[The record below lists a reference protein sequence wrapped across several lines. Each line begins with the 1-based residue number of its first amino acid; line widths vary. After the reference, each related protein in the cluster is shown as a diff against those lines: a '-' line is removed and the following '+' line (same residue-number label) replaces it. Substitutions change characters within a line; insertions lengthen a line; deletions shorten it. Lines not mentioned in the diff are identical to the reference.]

1 MAERN
6 PPKTRA
12 LDFYKADKSETQRP
26 CFVKKKG
33 LIMNANGW
41 HPGSILELSGAFW
54 KTCTLHAAVKLDVF
68 TLIDARR
75 LGAAEVAAQAGTED
89 DATARLLDALT
100 AMGLLI
106 KEDGLYANTDA
117 AAAYLSRSSD
127 QYLGYM
133 ILHHHHLVD
142 LWRNLDES
150 VRTGRPVRGPHPG
163 DDAEEEDEAEREA
176 FLMGM
181 YNNANLMAPEI
192 VRQIDLKGR
201 KRLLDMGG
209 GPGTYAIWFCRQYKE
224 LAAVVFDLPTTR
236 PFAEKVIEEAGMSG
250 RIGFAA
256 GSYLVEDLPGG
267 FDVVWM
273 SHILHGEGFDDC
285 DGMVQRAWNA
295 LEPGGMI
302 IIHEFIMNNE
312 RSGPAFPALF
322 SLNMLVATDEGRAYT
337 EKEISRMLEKS
348 GFKDIRR
355 LPWEGPTQS
364 GLISA
369 IK

>member
-1 MAERN
+1 MTSN
-6 PPKTRA
+6 
-12 LDFYKADKSETQRP
+12 D
-26 CFVKKKG
+26 
-33 LIMNANGW
+33 W

-68 TLIDARR
+68 TILDGLR
-75 LGAAEVAAQAGTED
+75 LGAEEVAAQAGTGG
-89 DATARLLDALT
+89 DATARLLDALS
-100 AMGLLI
+100 AMGLLT
-106 KEDGLYANTDA
+106 KEDGLYVNTEA
-117 AAAYLSRSSD
+117 ASAYLSKSSP

-142 LWRNLDES
+142 LWKNLDKS
-150 VRTGRPVRGPHPG
+150 VRTGKPVRGFLAGYG
-163 DDAEEEDEAEREA
+163 DEEEDEWEREA

-181 YNNANLMAPEI
+181 YNNANLLAPRI
-192 VRQIDLKGR
+192 VRQVDLTGR
-201 KRLLDMGG
+201 RRLLDMGG
-209 GPGTYAIWFCRQYKE
+209 GPGTYAIWFCRQYPE
-224 LAAVVFDLPTTR
+224 LTAVVFDLPTAR

-256 GSYLVEDLPGG
+256 GNYLDQDLPGG

-273 SHILHGEGFDDC
+273 SHILHGESFSDC
-285 DGMVQRAWNA
+285 GNMVQKAYNA
-295 LEPGGMI
+295 LEAGGMVAI
-302 IIHEFIMNNE
+302 QEFIMDDD
-312 RSGPAFPALF
+312 RSGPEFPGLF

-337 EKEISRMLEKS
+337 GKEISRMLEKS

>member
-1 MAERN
+1 M
-6 PPKTRA
+6 TSS
-12 LDFYKADKSETQRP
+12 D
-26 CFVKKKG
+26 
-33 LIMNANGW
+33 W

-68 TLIDARR
+68 TVIDTRR
-75 LGAAEVAAQAGTED
+75 LSAEEVAAQAGTED

-100 AMGLLI
+100 AMGLLS
-106 KEDGLYANTDA
+106 KEDGLYANTEA
-117 AAAYLSRSSD
+117 AAAYLCRSSN

-142 LWRNLDES
+142 RWRNLDES
-150 VRTGRPVRGPHPG
+150 VRTGKPVHGSPG
-163 DDAEEEDEAEREA
+163 GDGDEADKEEREA

-181 YNNANLMAPEI
+181 YNNANLMAPQI

-201 KRLLDMGG
+201 RRLLDMGG
-209 GPGTYAIWFCRQYKE
+209 GPGTYAIWFCRQYPE
-224 LAAVVFDLPTTR
+224 LSAVVFDLPTTK
-236 PFAEKVIEEAGMSG
+236 PFAEKVIEEAGMND
-250 RIGFAA
+250 RIGFEP
-256 GSYLVEDLPGG
+256 GSYLDQDLPGG

-273 SHILHGEGFDDC
+273 SHILHGEGFADC
-285 DGMVQRAWNA
+285 HDMVQRAWNA
-295 LEPGGMI
+295 LEPGGMV
-302 IIHEFIMNNE
+302 IIHEFIMNDE
-312 RSGPAFPALF
+312 RSGPAFAALF

-337 EKEISRMLEKS
+337 EKEISQMLEKS

-369 IK
+369 VK